1 MFQCTKCTNKTVP
14 QIIHAVTFTCSYKSE
29 KKYKTLEEKNESI
42 LNESVD
48 FGLKK
53 TPFST

>member
-1 MFQCTKCTNKTVP
+1 MFQCTKCTSKTVP